1 MLQGDQP
8 VAYASRS
15 LNSAERNCAQ
25 IEKKFFVVVDYYSK
39 YFELTQLKDRT
50 SASVINCLK
59 QHMSRHGIPEVLHS
73 DNGPEFSSL
82 EFQRFAKQYQFQH
95 VTSSPRF
102 LQSNGLVEGTEQT
115 AKKLLKKAYED
126 NNDPYLAILE
136 LRNTPIP
143 GVGLSSTQ
151 LLMGRRTRRIIPIK
165 NTLLK
170 PMAYDPSELKFREC

>member
-25 IEKKFFVVVDYYSK
+25 IEKKFFVLVDYYSK

-73 DNGPEFSSL
+73 ANGPEFSSL

-115 AKKLLKKAYED
+115 AKKLLKKAY
-126 NNDPYLAILE
+126 
-136 LRNTPIP
+136 
-143 GVGLSSTQ
+143 
-151 LLMGRRTRRIIPIK
+151 
-165 NTLLK
+165 
-170 PMAYDPSELKFREC
+170 